1 MDKRVIRRP
10 PEQKEA
16 IEQEALFRWVAYY
29 RGSCPDVDLLYHIP
43 NGGRRDA
50 KEAAHLK
57 RQGVRAGVPD
67 LCLPVP
73 RGGFHGLY
81 IELKAGQNKPT
92 EKQKGWLDAL
102 TKQGYATAVCYG
114 WQAAEEVITKYL
126 GMRGGDRNAK

>member
-1 MDKRVIRRP
+1 MDKRVGKK
-10 PEQKEA
+10 PEQREA
-16 IEQEALFRWVAYY
+16 IEQEALFRWVSFY
-29 RGSCPDVDLLYHIP
+29 RGYCPDVDLLYHIP
-43 NGGRRDA
+43 NGGKRDA

-57 RQGVRAGVPD
+57 RQGVRAGIPD

-81 IELKAGQNKPT
+81 IELKAGENKPT

-114 WQAAEEVITKYL
+114 WQAAKEVIEKYL
-126 GMRGGDRNAK
+126 GMRGANGKNI

>member
-1 MDKRVIRRP
+1 MDKRVIRRM

-29 RGSCPDVDLLYHIP
+29 RGYCPDVDLLYHIP

-92 EKQKGWLDAL
+92 AHQK
-102 TKQGYATAVCYG
+102 
-114 WQAAEEVITKYL
+114 AESLRLCE
-126 GMRGGDRNAK
+126 GSGR